1 MVFDLE
7 GGRPKAIPT
16 IASLGSAATALR
28 EGEGGREMDLGLGS
42 AISHSL
48 GRGEGRATKECL
60 LGHSDCSAAPISL
73 CLADGGGENELKKVD
88 SCTGVG

>member
-28 EGEGGREMDLGLGS
+28 EGGREGGRWIWASGAQYHILLKG
-42 AISHSL
+42 
-48 GRGEGRATKECL
+48 GRERRMRATKECL
-60 LGHSDCSAAPISL
+60 LGHSDCSAAPISF
-73 CLADGGGENELKKVD
+73 CLADGGGENELRD
-88 SCTGVG
+88 HS